1 MATDLQITIEGL
13 PKFVNSL
20 HLSPARIRFAERVF
34 LHEAAKTV
42 QRWARENATQE
53 GHVAGKSVEDIEIAG
68 PGVIRYGGKPY
79 NMGAEFGS
87 YQYHQF
93 ERWRGKGD
101 DAGYFL
107 WPAIRRFRD
116 TALAELWL
124 RETRAV
130 LSEAFNS
137 K

>member
-1 MATDLQITIEGL
+1 MATDLQIRVEGL
-13 PKFVNSL
+13 PKFIGTL
-20 HLSPARIRFAERVF
+20 HLTPAKIKVAERLF

-42 QRWARENATQE
+42 KRWAEESARQE
-53 GHVAGKSVEDIEIAG
+53 GGVARKASEDLEIAG
-68 PGVIRYGGKPY
+68 PGVVRYGGKPY
-79 NMGAEFGS
+79 DMGAEFGS

-107 WPAIRRFRD
+107 WPAVRRFRD

-124 RETRAV
+124 RETSAV
-130 LSEAFNS
+130 LSDAFPD
-137 K
+137 